1 MVLPLATGGTVA
13 HLLAVDYALKP
24 VLNALKA
31 QEILHGVFADDSQV
45 IDYQHKPHFTP
56 NLQTRLDNALET
68 FWHALHRR
76 DIQPRRLVS
85 LKESHMFKT
94 LTRIGLAGLMALT
107 SLAHAAET
115 APESLRIGYQKGSV
129 SMVLAK
135 ATSFWKNASRTPN
148 SPGGVPGRPAD
159 AGGPERGQYRSRQHG
174 RYPTYIRPAAGADL
188 LYVGVEPPKPKAEV
202 ILVPENSDIK
212 SIADLKGHKVAFQ
225 KGSSSHNLLLRAL
238 QEAGLKFTDIQPVY
252 LTPADARAAF
262 QQKNVDARA
271 IWDPYYSAA
280 LLQGGV
286 RVLKD
291 GTTLKQTG
299 SFYLAARPYA
309 EKNGA
314 FILGVLD
321 TFTRADALTQSQRQE
336 SIALLAKT
344 MGLPEPVIASYLNHR
359 PPTTITPVDAH
370 VAALQQQTADLF
382 YQNRPVPKQVTIRE
396 RIWQPAGKEGAKS

>member
-1 MVLPLATGGTVA
+1 
-13 HLLAVDYALKP
+13 
-24 VLNALKA
+24 
-31 QEILHGVFADDSQV
+31 
-45 IDYQHKPHFTP
+45 
-56 NLQTRLDNALET
+56 
-68 FWHALHRR
+68 
-76 DIQPRRLVS
+76 
-85 LKESHMFKT
+85 MFKT

-115 APESLRIGYQKGSV
+115 APERLRIGYQKGSV

-135 ATSFWKNASRTPN
+135 SHQLLEKRFPDTKFSWVEF
-148 SPGGVPGRPAD
+148 PA
-159 AGGPERGQYRSRQHG
+159 GPQMLEALNVGSIDLGSTGDIPPIFAQ
-174 RYPTYIRPAAGADL
+174 AAGADL
-188 LYVGVEPPKPKAEV
+188 VYVGVEPPKPKAEV

-212 SIADLKGHKVAFQ
+212 SVADLKGHKVAFQ

-262 QQKNVDARA
+262 QQKNVDAWA

-314 FILGVLD
+314 FIQGVLD
-321 TFTRADALTQSQRQE
+321 TFTQADALTQTQRQE

-382 YQNRPVPKQVTIRE
+382 YQNHLVPKQVTIRE

>member
-1 MVLPLATGGTVA
+1 
-13 HLLAVDYALKP
+13 
-24 VLNALKA
+24 
-31 QEILHGVFADDSQV
+31 
-45 IDYQHKPHFTP
+45 
-56 NLQTRLDNALET
+56 
-68 FWHALHRR
+68 
-76 DIQPRRLVS
+76 
-85 LKESHMFKT
+85 MFKT
-94 LTRIGLAGLMALT
+94 LTRLGLAGLMAFT

-115 APESLRIGYQKGSV
+115 APDSLRIGYQKGSV

-135 ATSFWKNASRTPN
+135 SHQLLEKRFPDTKFSWVGSIDLGSTGDIPPIFA
-148 SPGGVPGRPAD
+148 
-159 AGGPERGQYRSRQHG
+159 Q
-174 RYPTYIRPAAGADL
+174 AAGADL
-188 LYVGVEPPKPKAEV
+188 VYVGVEPPKPKAEV

-212 SIADLKGHKVAFQ
+212 SVADLKGHKVAFQ

-262 QQKNVDARA
+262 QQKNVDAWA

-299 SFYLAARPYA
+299 SFYLASRPYA

-314 FILGVLD
+314 FIQGVLD
-321 TFTRADALTQSQRQE
+321 TFTQADALTQSQRQA

-344 MGLPEPVIASYLNHR
+344 MGLPEPVIASYLSHR
-359 PPTTITPVDAH
+359 PPTTIAPVDAH

-382 YQNRPVPKQVTIRE
+382 YQNRLVPKQVDIRE